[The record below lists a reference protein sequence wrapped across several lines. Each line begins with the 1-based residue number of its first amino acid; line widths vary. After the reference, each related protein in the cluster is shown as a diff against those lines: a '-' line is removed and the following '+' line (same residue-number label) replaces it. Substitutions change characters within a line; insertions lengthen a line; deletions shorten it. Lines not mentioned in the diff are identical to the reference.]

1 MQFEDPRTIEI
12 MVNPNGT
19 LWVEKLGEPMR
30 CLGDI
35 KPELT
40 RSIIDTVAGF
50 YGLICNQQHPIIE
63 GNFPLDGSR
72 FEGIIPP
79 CTPAPMFDIRK
90 KAKAIFTLDDYVKNG
105 VLSASQRQVIAEL
118 VVKRR
123 NILVVGGTG
132 SGKTTLCNAVIAEMV
147 RLTPNDRID
156 IIEDTPE
163 IQCAAPNCTPTQTSE
178 QVGMSQLLRA
188 ALRLRPDHFSAPPT
202 PYLVRTACGDILE
215 VPLSVTPLLR
225 RLPALLGR
233 LPSALRQPAVG
244 SFSRWG
250 ALALLPVEHPLRVMQ
265 YMTRRFVAAGGRI
278 LSLTWHSSEMMPGG
292 APHMP
297 DEGHVTRFL
306 EKIKKYIEWLP
317 TIGDLRS
324 VTMQEIRRELTV
336 CPAPLPPATADW
348 SVLPT
353 EPFSDSPP

>member
-1 MQFEDPRTIEI
+1 MGRPLLWLAASLDVEEEGLFGGKYVCRAPSLRNTAFLSRLAPLLERGLRPTLFCTHCALTDAPTQAMLARLRDRHGAEI
-12 MVNPNGT
+12 AAHLHFWNTP
-19 LWVEKLGEPMR
+19 
-30 CLGDI
+30 
-35 KPELT
+35 
-40 RSIIDTVAGF
+40 
-50 YGLICNQQHPIIE
+50 
-63 GNFPLDGSR
+63 PLADG
-72 FEGIIPP
+72 P
-79 CTPAPMFDIRK
+79 D
-90 KAKAIFTLDDYVKNG
+90 
-105 VLSASQRQVIAEL
+105 VLSRV
-118 VVKRR
+118 
-123 NILVVGGTG
+123 
-132 SGKTTLCNAVIAEMV
+132 
-147 RLTPNDRID
+147 P
-156 IIEDTPE
+156 
-163 IQCAAPNCTPTQTSE
+163 AAALGQ
-178 QVGMSQLLRA
+178 GAFRAKLRQLLDAGA
-188 ALRLRPDHFSAPPT
+188 AFQGEDLRSFRMGRWDLHRHHWPALAEQGITCDASVRPLHGPAADARGLRLRPDHFSAPRT

-233 LPSALRQPAVG
+233 LPSALRRPAVG

-250 ALALLPVEHPLRVMQ
+250 ALALLPVEHPLQVMQ

-306 EKIKKYIEWLP
+306 EKITKYIEWLP

-324 VTMQEIRRELTV
+324 VTMQEIRRELTA

-353 EPFSDSPP
+353 ESFSDSPP

>member
-1 MQFEDPRTIEI
+1 MGRPLLWLAASLDVEEEGLFGGKYVCRAPSLRNTAFLSRLAPLLERGLRPTLFCTHCALTDAPTQAMLARLRDRHGAEI
-12 MVNPNGT
+12 AAHLHFWNTP
-19 LWVEKLGEPMR
+19 
-30 CLGDI
+30 
-35 KPELT
+35 
-40 RSIIDTVAGF
+40 
-50 YGLICNQQHPIIE
+50 
-63 GNFPLDGSR
+63 PLADG
-72 FEGIIPP
+72 P
-79 CTPAPMFDIRK
+79 D
-90 KAKAIFTLDDYVKNG
+90 
-105 VLSASQRQVIAEL
+105 VLSRV
-118 VVKRR
+118 
-123 NILVVGGTG
+123 
-132 SGKTTLCNAVIAEMV
+132 
-147 RLTPNDRID
+147 P
-156 IIEDTPE
+156 
-163 IQCAAPNCTPTQTSE
+163 AAALGQ
-178 QVGMSQLLRA
+178 GAFRAKLRQLLDAGA
-188 ALRLRPDHFSAPPT
+188 AFQGEALRSFRMGRWDLHRHHWPVLAEQGITCDASVRPLHGPAADARGLRLRPDHFSAPPT

-353 EPFSDSPP
+353 EPFSNSPP